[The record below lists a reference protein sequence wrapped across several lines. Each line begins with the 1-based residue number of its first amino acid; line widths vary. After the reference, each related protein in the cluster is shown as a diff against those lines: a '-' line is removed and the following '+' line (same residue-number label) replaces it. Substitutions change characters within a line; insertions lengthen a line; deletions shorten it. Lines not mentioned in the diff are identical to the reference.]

1 MRATDRCSW
10 QALGAAAVLLGACLG
25 ANQAWAQAQ
34 LPVAPQLAVPAT
46 PPAKVTV
53 ADVVVIGSQF
63 IPKQAVMSTVKTKP
77 GGEYRPDVVQ
87 EDVRILVASRQ
98 YRNVEARTRTEPD
111 GKVTVFF
118 YIWDFRTIVED
129 VKYLGAKHIKDDE
142 LERITGIR
150 KGNPLNPNANKY
162 ACDAIVRKLNEDG
175 RPFAACVLEKGD
187 KQLDTEV
194 IFRITEGPKVGLCAV
209 QFSGNSWGESG
220 RLVTLIQSKPTLGL
234 FPGKYIPQMVEAD
247 IGKIE
252 EYYKSFGFLD
262 AHVVREIQLT
272 PDGQDV
278 VLILHVHEGVRYTF
292 KAAPKLHV
300 KNPPPDKPSSVPM
313 EQLDQL
319 TGIKAGAYYS
329 QPVVD
334 ADVSKLKDYYGYTGR
349 NAKVEANSVFE
360 PSQPGVVTVNYEIE
374 EASQAR
380 VGQIFIVGNERT
392 RQNVILRQLPLFP
405 GQLLTYPDLRQ
416 GERNLQRLG
425 IFENGQGQNG
435 QPGDPN
441 AKPTVSVIDPDNP
454 SQYKDIL
461 VSVQEA
467 NTGSLVFGAGVNSN
481 TGLNGSIVLNE
492 RNFDIFKPPTSF
504 DDLLSGNAWRGA
516 GQEFRIEAMPGTEV
530 QRYQISFREPFLFD
544 TPNSL
549 GAQGYYYTRIYNEY
563 DEDRV
568 GGRFTLGRKITPE
581 WTLSGS
587 VRIEEIEVN
596 NVVDFA
602 PTQILEYVG
611 NHFLVGPRI
620 SGTYDTRDSFLRPTD
635 GVLLDLSYEQDFGDY
650 TFPVLSAG
658 YNEYWTLFQRPD
670 GSGRQVVSLKSQV
683 SWAGADT
690 PVYERFYAGGFQSI
704 RGFEFRG
711 VGPDIDGFKIGG
723 DFMLLN
729 SIEYQVPVMANDNVF
744 VVAFVDSG
752 TVESKLEITDY
763 RVSAGFGLRLVVPM
777 LGPVPIALDFGFPLV
792 KGAADNTQ
800 VFSFFMGFSH

>member
-1 MRATDRCSW
+1 M
-10 QALGAAAVLLGACLG
+10 
-25 ANQAWAQAQ
+25 
-34 LPVAPQLAVPAT
+34 
-46 PPAKVTV
+46 
-53 ADVVVIGSQF
+53 
-63 IPKQAVMSTVKTKP
+63 
-77 GGEYRPDVVQ
+77 
-87 EDVRILVASRQ
+87 
-98 YRNVEARTRTEPD
+98 
-111 GKVTVFF
+111 
-118 YIWDFRTIVED
+118 
-129 VKYLGAKHIKDDE
+129 
-142 LERITGIR
+142 
-150 KGNPLNPNANKY
+150 
-162 ACDAIVRKLNEDG
+162 
-175 RPFAACVLEKGD
+175 
-187 KQLDTEV
+187 
-194 IFRITEGPKVGLCAV
+194 
-209 QFSGNSWGESG
+209 
-220 RLVTLIQSKPTLGL
+220 
-234 FPGKYIPQMVEAD
+234 
-247 IGKIE
+247 
-252 EYYKSFGFLD
+252 
-262 AHVVREIQLT
+262 
-272 PDGQDV
+272 
-278 VLILHVHEGVRYTF
+278 
-292 KAAPKLHV
+292 
-300 KNPPPDKPSSVPM
+300 
-313 EQLDQL
+313 
-319 TGIKAGAYYS
+319 
-329 QPVVD
+329 
-334 ADVSKLKDYYGYTGR
+334 
-349 NAKVEANSVFE
+349 
-360 PSQPGVVTVNYEIE
+360 
-374 EASQAR
+374 
-380 VGQIFIVGNERT
+380 
-392 RQNVILRQLPLFP
+392 ILRQLPLFP